1 MFIGEAG
8 EAKKVLFI
16 YIKLYFN
23 FQKLNNLEMFSI
35 MPRKSEVFFLMF
47 WQNKQINYFVTD
59 FDRNANEQAINEE
72 NPNDFENPNDQMVVN
87 GSNETTENQGM
98 S

>member
-1 MFIGEAG
+1 
-8 EAKKVLFI
+8 
-16 YIKLYFN
+16 
-23 FQKLNNLEMFSI
+23 
-35 MPRKSEVFFLMF
+35 MF